1 MAAAFAH
8 NRDACLIP
16 ALFAPRSIRVMTAAR
31 RRSRIFDTTARVNIR
46 SKMIS
51 LLALL
56 FAVLIVLEIAVQ
68 KQVLM
73 PSFAELEREDAQT
86 SMKRISYALDTTLE
100 SLELTA
106 TDWGNWADVYQFV
119 QSPNVAFVNS
129 NITPVAMK
137 QLKVNAM
144 LIVDLNG
151 GYVLSSARTLDT
163 GEPLDLDLVARK
175 ALPEDFPWRRNLAD
189 GKPARGLL
197 RTNRGVM
204 MIAAAPVLDGSGGGQ
219 PLGMVVMGRLLT
231 PLQVQMIGAQAQAA
245 LTLLLD
251 RPSTGG
257 EEIAETDTSTQVFRP
272 FTDIYGRPLL
282 SFRVDVPRRIT
293 ARGQGAVTYASMY
306 LIVAAVTVLLLLVV
320 ALNRI
325 VLKPLARVT
334 RHAVAMA
341 TGTDLTARLDL
352 PGQDEIA
359 RLAREFDRM
368 VERVADSRRQLV
380 DQSFQAGFAELAK
393 GVLHNLGNAMTP
405 LGVRLSKLGDRLRNA
420 PAGDVDLAFAELAK
434 ENQASLGRPTARR
447 ADLEEFLRLACREL
461 AASVK
466 DAQSD
471 VDVVQRQA
479 TIVQTA
485 LSELMRSTRNEHV
498 VESVRLPDLVAQT
511 LEIVPDN
518 CRQRLIVDTDE
529 SLRRVGAVQVA
540 RTVLRLI
547 LQNLIINAA
556 DAVRDAGRDKGVLHF
571 AAEIVSY
578 TDSDQLHLHCKDDG
592 VGIAA
597 DNLQRVFD
605 KGFSTKSRETNY
617 GIGLHWCANAI
628 GALGGRIWAASD
640 GPGLGASMHLMLPL
654 PVRESRSSA

>member
-1 MAAAFAH
+1 M
-8 NRDACLIP
+8 
-16 ALFAPRSIRVMTAAR
+16 
-31 RRSRIFDTTARVNIR
+31 NIR
-46 SKMIS
+46 TKMIS

-56 FAVLIVLEIAVQ
+56 FAVLIALEIAVQ

-73 PSFAELEREDAQT
+73 PSFAQLEREDAET
-86 SMKRISYALDTTLE
+86 SMKRIGYALDMTLE
-100 SLELTA
+100 NLETTA
-106 TDWGNWADVYQFV
+106 ADWGNWADVYQYV
-119 QSPNVAFVNS
+119 QTPNVAFVNA

-151 GYVLSSARTLDT
+151 RYVLSSARSWDT
-163 GEPLDLDLVARK
+163 GEPLDIDLIARK
-175 ALPEDFPWRRNLAD
+175 SLPADFPWLKNLQQ
-189 GKPARGLL
+189 GKSARGLL
-197 RTNRGVM
+197 RTNRGAM
-204 MIAAAPVLDGSGGGQ
+204 MIAAAPVLDGSGSGQ
-219 PLGMVVMGRLLT
+219 PLGMVLMGTLLS
-231 PLQVQMIGAQAQAA
+231 PAQVQMIGAQAQASLSMSQDHLSTGA
-245 LTLLLD
+245 GEIDETASATRIYKTFVDVYD
-251 RPSTGG
+251 RPLMS
-257 EEIAETDTSTQVFRP
+257 
-272 FTDIYGRPLL
+272 L
-282 SFRVDVPRRIT
+282 RVDVPRRIT
-293 ARGQGAVTYASMY
+293 ARGHGAVTYASLY
-306 LIVAAVTVLLLLVV
+306 LIGAAITVLLLLVI

-334 RHAVAMA
+334 RHAVAV
-341 TGTDLTARLDL
+341 GQGSDLMARLDL

-405 LGVRLSKLGDRLRNA
+405 LGVRLSRLADRLRDA
-420 PAGDVDLAFAELAK
+420 PADDVERAFAELAQ
-434 ENQASLGRPTARR
+434 EAPGSARR
-447 ADLEEFLRLACREL
+447 ADLQEFLRLACREL
-461 AASVK
+461 AAGVK
-466 DAQSD
+466 DARSD
-471 VDVVQRQA
+471 VAVVQRQS

-485 LSELMRSTRNEHV
+485 LSELMRSTRNAHV
-498 VESVRLPDLVAQT
+498 VESVRLPELVAQT
-511 LEIVPDN
+511 LEIVPDAA
-518 CRQRLIVDTDE
+518 RQRLVVDTDE
-529 SLRRVGAVQVA
+529 SLRKVGAVQVA

-556 DAVRDAGRDKGVLHF
+556 DAVRDAGRDRGVLHF
-571 AAEIVSY
+571 AAEIVAHE
-578 TDSDQLHLHCKDDG
+578 DVQQLHLHCKDNG

-628 GALGGRIWAASD
+628 GALGGRIWAASE

-654 PVRESRSSA
+654 PARESGSNI

>member
-1 MAAAFAH
+1 M
-8 NRDACLIP
+8 
-16 ALFAPRSIRVMTAAR
+16 
-31 RRSRIFDTTARVNIR
+31 NIR
-46 SKMIS
+46 TKMIS

-68 KQVLM
+68 RQVLM
-73 PSFAELEREDAQT
+73 PSFAELEREDAET
-86 SMKRISYALDTTLE
+86 SMKRIGYALDSNLE
-100 SLELTA
+100 SMESMA
-106 TDWGNWADVYQFV
+106 GDWGNWADAYQFV
-119 QSPNVAFVNS
+119 QSPNADFVNL
-129 NITPVAMK
+129 NVTAATLK
-137 QLKVNAM
+137 QLKANAL

-151 GYVLSSARTLDT
+151 GYLLSTARIFDT
-163 GEPLDLDLVARK
+163 GESLDLDLTERK
-175 ALPEDFPWRRNLAD
+175 SLPEDFPWRKYLGQ

-219 PLGMVVMGRLLT
+219 PLGMVIMGRLLT
-231 PLQVQMIGAQAQAA
+231 PAQVQIIGAQAQASLA
-245 LTLLLD
+245 MLRD
-251 RPSTGG
+251 HRVAGP
-257 EEIAETDTSTQVFRP
+257 EEIAETDTSTQVFKS
-272 FTDIYGRPLL
+272 FGDIYGRPLMT
-282 SFRVDVPRRIT
+282 FRVEIPRRIT
-293 ARGQGAVTYASMY
+293 ARGQGAVTYASLY
-306 LIVAAVTVLLLLVV
+306 LIGAAITVLLLVVV

-334 RHAVAMA
+334 RHAVAVGE
-341 TGTDLTARLDL
+341 GTDLSVRLNL
-352 PGQDEIA
+352 PGRDEIA
-359 RLAREFDRM
+359 LLAREFDQM

-405 LGVRLSKLGDRLRNA
+405 LGVRLSTLGDRLRNA
-420 PAGDVDLAFAELAK
+420 GAGDVDLALAELAK
-434 ENQASLGRPTARR
+434 ETEASARR

-461 AASVK
+461 AACVK

-471 VDVVQRQA
+471 VAVVQRQA

-485 LSELMRSTRNEHV
+485 FSELMRSTRNAHV

-511 LEIVPDN
+511 LEIVPDT
-518 CRQRLIVDTDE
+518 CRQRLMVDTDE
-529 SLRRVGAVQVA
+529 SLRKVGAVQVA

-571 AAEIVSY
+571 AAEIIGDA
-578 TDSDQLHLHCKDDG
+578 DSAQLHLHCKDDG

-628 GALGGRIWAASD
+628 GALGGRIWAASE
-640 GPGLGASMHLMLPL
+640 GLGMGASMHLMLPL
-654 PVRESRSSA
+654 PVRERRSNILEVREVARVR

>member
-1 MAAAFAH
+1 M
-8 NRDACLIP
+8 
-16 ALFAPRSIRVMTAAR
+16 
-31 RRSRIFDTTARVNIR
+31 NIR
-46 SKMIS
+46 TKMIS

-56 FAVLIVLEIAVQ
+56 FTVLIALEIGVQ

-73 PSFAELEREDAQT
+73 PSFAELERDDAET
-86 SMKRISYALDTTLE
+86 SMKRIGYALDTTLE

-106 TDWGNWADVYQFV
+106 ADWGNWADVYQFV
-119 QSPNVAFVNS
+119 QSPDAAFVS
-129 NITPVAMK
+129 ANITPVAMK

-151 GYVLSSARTLDT
+151 SYVLSSARNLDT
-163 GEPLDLDLVARK
+163 GALLDLDLVARK
-175 ALPEDFPWRRNLAD
+175 ALPEDFPWRKNLAD
-189 GKPARGLL
+189 GKPAKGLL

-204 MIAAAPVLDGSGGGQ
+204 MIAAAPVLDGSGSGQ
-219 PLGMVVMGRLLT
+219 PLGMVLMGRLLT
-231 PLQVQMIGAQAQAA
+231 PLQVHMIGAQAQASLA
-245 LTLLLD
+245 MLPD
-251 RPSTGG
+251 HASAGG
-257 EEIAETDTSTQVFRP
+257 EEIAETETMTQVSKSFM
-272 FTDIYGRPLL
+272 DVYGKPLM
-282 SFRVDVPRRIT
+282 SFRVEVPRRIT
-293 ARGQGAVTYASMY
+293 ARGHGAVTYASLY
-306 LIVAAVTVLLLLVV
+306 LIGAAITVLLLLVV

-334 RHAVAMA
+334 RHAVAVGN
-341 TGTDLTARLDL
+341 GTDLTVRLNL

-359 RLAREFDRM
+359 QLAHEFDRM

-405 LGVRLSKLGDRLRNA
+405 LGVRLSKLGDRLRDA
-420 PAGDVDLAFAELAK
+420 PAGDVEMAFTELAK
-434 ENQASLGRPTARR
+434 EHQASARR
-447 ADLEEFLRLACREL
+447 SDLEEFLRLACREL

-471 VDVVQRQA
+471 VAVVQRQA

-485 LSELMRSTRNEHV
+485 LTELMRSTRNAHV

-511 LEIVPDN
+511 LEIVPDT
-518 CRQRLIVDTDE
+518 CRQRLVVDTDD
-529 SLRRVGAVQVA
+529 SLRKVGAVQVA

-556 DAVRDAGRDKGVLHF
+556 DAVRDAGRDQGVLHF
-571 AAEIVSY
+571 AAEIVG
-578 TDSDQLHLHCKDDG
+578 DADCEQLHLHCKDDG

-628 GALGGRIWAASD
+628 GALGGRIWAASE

-654 PVRESRSSA
+654 PVREGRSNT